1 MKWQILSGC
10 LRLSVF
16 LEPEQVLQN
25 KWIIAATLATGGVT
39 LWRLTTRLPLLE
51 WFHFL
56 RPFGY

>member
-1 MKWQILSGC
+1 MSEVGAH
-10 LRLSVF
+10 
-16 LEPEQVLQN
+16 LEPEQLLQN

-39 LWRLTTRLPLLE
+39 LWLLTTRLPLLE